1 KQLGRFYI
9 SLIYTFSPFTYSC
22 FWLHRIQSYSLVLR
36 CYFWGIIKT
45 NVMIKEL
52 KKTKKYLG
60 YLQMNSSK
68 KEYQIC
74 DVSITANEIVLSTLT
89 PIAP

>member
-1 KQLGRFYI
+1 
-9 SLIYTFSPFTYSC
+9 
-22 FWLHRIQSYSLVLR
+22 
-36 CYFWGIIKT
+36 
-45 NVMIKEL
+45 MIKEL